1 MIGIFLAGLITGA
14 IVGVIV
20 MALLNVGGGG
30 DDECR

>member
-20 MALLNVGGGG
+20 MALLNVRGGG